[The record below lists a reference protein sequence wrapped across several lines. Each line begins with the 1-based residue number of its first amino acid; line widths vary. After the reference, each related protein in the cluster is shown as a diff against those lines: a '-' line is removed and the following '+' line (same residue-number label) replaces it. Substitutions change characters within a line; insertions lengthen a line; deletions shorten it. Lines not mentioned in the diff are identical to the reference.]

1 MWATTSG
8 EHMKNISPAD
18 NVQHVQLQHHYS
30 GPLPH
35 PETVAKYDQIVP
47 GAAERIITMAEK
59 EMVHRHDTENAMTK
73 NAIRTTY
80 LGITFAFL
88 SVLVLSGSVLY
99 ALYKGFDTVAGSIAV
114 GSIAAVAGVFIFFK
128 SKQNR

>member
-1 MWATTSG
+1 
-8 EHMKNISPAD
+8 
-18 NVQHVQLQHHYS
+18 
-30 GPLPH
+30 
-35 PETVAKYDQIVP
+35 
-47 GAAERIITMAEK
+47 MAEK

>member
-1 MWATTSG
+1 
-8 EHMKNISPAD
+8 MKNTNLAEK
-18 NVQHVQLQHHYS
+18 VQHVQLQQHYS

-35 PETVAKYDQIVP
+35 PEALAQYDQIVP
-47 GAAERIITMAEK
+47 GAAERIIQMAEK
-59 EMVHRHDTENAMTK
+59 EMAHRHETENTMTK
-73 NAIRTTY
+73 SAIRTTY
-80 LGITFAFL
+80 LGIVFAFL

-128 SKQNR
+128 SKKNR